1 MQVPRYMGFGSE
13 WKPRWCVIMPRVPNP
28 VTGGPRDKQ
37 VARSLLVVYKAADQ
51 HLPVCKAWLD
61 GAVARTV
68 VGSRG
73 QAQAQC
79 ALVRPYSC

>member
-1 MQVPRYMGFGSE
+1 
-13 WKPRWCVIMPRVPNP
+13 MPRVPNP

-79 ALVRPYSC
+79 ALVRPYPC